1 MKRLIVAASIFLTC
15 SLLAQN
21 QLKQSTPEPSKNA
34 FAMEFVKIVPGE
46 FMMGCS
52 VGDIDCNEDERPIHH
67 VQITKLFEMGKYEV
81 TQAQWMSVMGS
92 NPSTTK
98 GDDRPVETVSKID
111 AQQFLDKL
119 NSRNDGYH
127 YRLPTEAEWEYAAR
141 AGTKEPY
148 AGRLDEIAWYAG
160 NSEDETHPVGKK
172 KPNAWGLYDMQGN
185 VREWVADFYSAN
197 YYGRSPAADPTGP
210 AQAERGGRGG
220 ARGGP
225 RGGFRGG
232 FNGPP
237 TPPPQDFQNGPPP
250 VPPAERQRDSA
261 QPQDAERQRD
271 SAQPQE
277 NGAGPDGP
285 RGFPPRGGRR
295 GGFGGRRAGPGGP
308 GGPDGRG
315 GRGGLQGG
323 LGVMRGGAWD
333 NPAPFLRISSRYN
346 YYGPTLRVSDVG
358 FRVVR
363 EKI

>member
-34 FAMEFVKIVPGE
+34 FAMEFVKIAPGE

-67 VQITKLFEMGKYEV
+67 VQITKPFEMGKYEV

-92 NPSTTK
+92 NPSTSK
-98 GDDRPVETVSKID
+98 GEDRPVETVSKID
-111 AQQFLDKL
+111 TQEFLDKL

-237 TPPPQDFQNGPPP
+237 PPPPQDFQNGPPP
-250 VPPAERQRDSA
+250 VPP
-261 QPQDAERQRD
+261 
-271 SAQPQE
+271 QE

-285 RGFPPRGGRR
+285 GGFPPRGGRR
-295 GGFGGRRAGPGGP
+295 GGFGGRRGPGGP

-363 EKI
+363 EKV

>member
-21 QLKQSTPEPSKNA
+21 QLRQSAPEQSNSA
-34 FAMEFVKIVPGE
+34 FAMEFVKIAPGE
-46 FMMGCS
+46 VMRGCS
-52 VGDIDCNEDERPIHH
+52 VGHIDCNEDERPIHH
-67 VQITKLFEMGKYEV
+67 VQITKSFEMGKYEV

-111 AQQFLDKL
+111 AQEFLDKL
-119 NSRNDGYH
+119 NARNDGYH

-185 VREWVADFYSAN
+185 VREWVADWYSAN

-220 ARGGP
+220 ARGGF
-225 RGGFRGG
+225 RGGLGG

-237 TPPPQDFQNGPPP
+237 PPLPQDFQNGPPP
-250 VPPAERQRDSA
+250 AERQ
-261 QPQDAERQRD
+261 
-271 SAQPQE
+271 
-277 NGAGPDGP
+277 
-285 RGFPPRGGRR
+285 R
-295 GGFGGRRAGPGGP
+295 GGFGGRRGPGGP

-363 EKI
+363 EKV